1 MSKISKSF
9 LVCFS
14 LVAGAGS
21 ALAQGGI
28 DASAMSNS
36 VGSSMSMDGMRA
48 SVKLSDAKPAN
59 PFSQVASSL
68 NAAPAGTGVD
78 IPVVQAKIGG
88 GGPSLALPANP
99 LGGASGSASGNM
111 ANALQGPASSNPA
124 GDMTSSVVLGAATP
138 DFSNAI
144 GDQVRS
150 NAKLGQ

>member
-36 VGSSMSMDGMRA
+36 LGSSVSMDGMRA
-48 SVKLSDAKPAN
+48 SVTLSDAKSAN
-59 PFSQVASSL
+59 PFAQVASSL

-88 GGPSLALPANP
+88 GASLALPANP
-99 LGGASGSASGNM
+99 LSGASASASGNM

-144 GDQVRS
+144 GDQIRS
-150 NAKLGQ
+150 NAKLGK